1 MIAFVNTPV
10 LFFSKVMKQHQFIH
24 RRQFLGTS
32 FLFAGSMATGFSA
45 TGKNIPNTRLMPW
58 TPGKFRMRLRT
69 CKKPVPKG
77 IAYEPVSEE
86 VEWNASET
94 AIIICDMW
102 SDHPCKMAAQRVGDM
117 APRMNSVLSAAR
129 DHGVLIVH
137 APSGGID
144 LYEDT
149 PFRARMKEAANVKPP
164 VPIKGNWECELD
176 RETELPVEANRRV
189 ENATHG
195 CDDPVPAP
203 HPDFDRHE
211 HPAIGIIGWDG
222 VSQSGQEMWNV
233 FQREGIRNVVLM
245 GVHTNMCVLG
255 RPFGIRQMVKLG
267 FNVALCRDLTDALY
281 DPRDPPYVSHT
292 RGVEL
297 IVEHIEKYW
306 CPSFLGANLT
316 TVISGSDNPSKK
328 VASP

>member
-1 MIAFVNTPV
+1 MNVKKSI
-10 LFFSKVMKQHQFIH
+10 Q
-24 RRQFLGTS
+24 RRQFI
-32 FLFAGSMATGFSA
+32 GSSLLLSGGLATGFSA
-45 TGKNIPNTRLMPW
+45 SKTNPDARVMPW
-58 TPGKFRMRLRT
+58 TSGKFKMRMRS
-69 CKKPVPKG
+69 CKKPVGKG
-77 IAYEPVSEE
+77 IAYEPVVNE
-86 VEWNASET
+86 VAWNTSET

-102 SDHPCKMAAQRVGDM
+102 SDHPCKMAAQRVTDM
-117 APRMNSVLSAAR
+117 APRMNTVISSAR
-129 DHGVLIVH
+129 DRGALIIH
-137 APSGGID
+137 APSGGVE
-144 LYEDT
+144 LYENT
-149 PFRARMKEAANVKPP
+149 PFRQKMKNAVAVKSP

-176 RETELPVEANRRV
+176 RETELPVEANKRSEEAV
-189 ENATHG
+189 NG
-195 CDDPVPAP
+195 CDDPFPAP

-267 FNVALCRDLTDALY
+267 LNVALCRDLTDALY

-306 CPSFLGANLT
+306 CPSFLGTDFA
-316 TVISGSDNPSKK
+316 TVIPGSDNPSGKTK
-328 VASP
+328 A